1 MKRRRPNLP
10 RICPKCGEWGGRGLW
25 VRVHKGG
32 RAYTRPQRWWR
43 RGIDVS
49 NPRQPLRV
57 YYPLK
62 QARDL
67 WRVCDDPWHERFRKA
82 MYPEPTPAPAVSV
95 DPLPKET
102 RTERTKA
109 KRVEHKAHQGKD
121 KR

>member
-25 VRVHKGG
+25 VRAHKGG
-32 RAYTRPQRWWR
+32 RAYLKPRGWWR
-43 RGIDVS
+43 HRFAS
-49 NPRQPLRV
+49 PASPALRV

-67 WRVCDDPWHERFRKA
+67 WRACDDPWHERFRKA
-82 MYPEPTPAPAVSV
+82 MYPDPTPAPAVSS

-102 RTERTKA
+102 RADRTKA
-109 KRVEHKAHQGKD
+109 KKVEHKVHQGKD
-121 KR
+121 RR